1 MNRLIP
7 FELFLRGRMKF
18 FNRRKFIASLGFIVT
33 AAFGGWRFFTMK
45 KKKLAFVE
53 KPKEQHWVGNGFF
66 VHTMFHPV
74 GNMYRYTTPFILM
87 DYAPPKFFDGSGER
101 RGVGEHPH
109 RGFETVTFAFKG
121 EVEHRDSSGGGGI
134 IGTGDVQWMTAAS
147 GLVHDEFHSE
157 KFSKEDGMF
166 EMVQLWVNLP
176 AKDKMS
182 KPRYQGVMN
191 DKFPRVPLDKGELK
205 VFAGEYAGSKGPC
218 ETFTPI
224 NLYGIE
230 ATADCQID
238 LPLRDGTNTL
248 ILVMEGEVNFDGKNY
263 DEKSLLVFERE
274 GELIDLKTKTNA
286 RLLVLNGEPI
296 DEPIFAHGPFVMNT
310 KEEIIQAISD
320 FQAGKMG
327 TLN

>member
-1 MNRLIP
+1 
-7 FELFLRGRMKF
+7 MKF
-18 FNRRKFIASLGFIVT
+18 FNRRKFIAILGGALAVL
-33 AAFGGWRFFTMK
+33 FGGWRLIKMN

-53 KPKEQHWVGNGFF
+53 KPREQHWVGNGFH
-66 VHTMFHPV
+66 VHTMFHPA
-74 GNMYRYTTPFILM
+74 GDMYKYTTPFILM

-121 EVEHRDSSGGGGI
+121 EIEHRDSSGGGGI

-147 GLVHDEFHSE
+147 GLVHDEFHSD
-157 KFSKEDGMF
+157 KFSKEEGLF

-182 KPRYQGVMN
+182 KPRYQGVKN
-191 DKFPRVPLDKGELK
+191 NEFPRVPLDGGELK
-205 VFAGEYAGSKGPC
+205 VFAGEFAGKKGPC

-224 NLYGIE
+224 NLYAVE
-230 ATADCQID
+230 AMENCKID
-238 LPLRDGTNTL
+238 LHLKSGTNTL
-248 ILVMEGEVNFDGKNY
+248 ILVMEGEVEFDGQKY
-263 DEKSLLVFERE
+263 GEKSLLVFERE
-274 GELIDLKTKTNA
+274 GELIDLNA
-286 RLLVLNGEPI
+286 SQPSRFLVLNGDPI
-296 DEPIFAHGPFVMNT
+296 DEPIYAHGPFVMNT
-310 KEEIIQAISD
+310 KEEIIQAIHD